1 MSSTP
6 SQVPAADSPA
16 AQLDAATTAGRRFL
30 TADGSTLD
38 WARIDSSLAEA
49 GASVDRLREVL
60 QTANGALTQ
69 RFLAGET
76 ATELVRNQT
85 AVVDR
90 IIRTAWDN
98 TCGPELPDVVLA
110 AVGGYGRGE
119 LHPFSDVDLLVLLPD
134 RKKRDVRE
142 PVSTFLTLLWDVGLQ
157 VGHSTRTVDEC
168 GDETRRDLTTAT
180 TLMEARCLLGPED
193 LFRRMEAACAPPD
206 VWPARSFFEAK
217 LKEQQARHS
226 RYDDT
231 AYNLEPNV
239 KGSPGGLRDF
249 QMIVWVA
256 RRHFGTG
263 DLESLVEHGFLKPG
277 QLRVLRQ
284 GRDFLWRVRYA
295 LHVLT
300 GRKEDRLLFDYQTRI
315 ARLFGY
321 QDATYM
327 LAVEQLMQR
336 YYRTIMDLSRLN
348 EMLLQLFQEAILM
361 NPDVEAEPLN
371 ERYQIKNGFLQIV
384 DDGVF
389 ERQPSAILELFL
401 LLQQHPHIKGVSATT
416 VDHLQRCL
424 FLIDD
429 EFRQD
434 PRNHRLFLQILR
446 APAGVTHELRR
457 MNLYGVLGRYIPA
470 FGRIVGRMQY
480 DLFHAYTV
488 DAHTLFVVSNLRRF
502 ALSRYDHEFPRCSE
516 IMQALPAPE
525 IAYLAGLFHDI
536 AKGRGGDHSE
546 LGSVDAEAF
555 CLEHGMSR
563 YEARVVAWLV
573 RNHLSLSMTA
583 QRRDIADPAV
593 IREFAAHVG
602 DESHLDYLYLLTVA
616 DVRATNPK
624 LWNSW
629 KAQLFEELYS
639 ATKRALRRGFE
650 TPIDKDELLDEQ
662 RAAAR
667 AHLEAAG
674 LDAATIARVWALL
687 TEDYFLRCRPETIA
701 WHTRTLAGFDP
712 ERQTSLINVHDDPG
726 SGGTEIFLYTPQE
739 QPTFALATAVLDEL
753 GFTIADARIIPLDN
767 GKSISTYIVLEQ
779 TGERISD
786 PARHEQIRRN
796 LERALARSDTT
807 PARVTRRAPRQVRMF
822 SIPTVVSFAKDEKN
836 NRTVMELVAGDR
848 PGLLSEVG
856 KVLRDKQVAIH
867 TAKIVT
873 LGERAEDVF
882 YVTDPAGQP
891 LQTEFCEDL
900 KAALTSAL
908 DHAG

>member
-1 MSSTP
+1 VSTA
-6 SQVPAADSPA
+6 QPASATTDLA
-16 AQLDAATTAGRRFL
+16 MAQLEAAAAAGARFL
-30 TADGSTLD
+30 SADALD
-38 WARIDSSLAEA
+38 WARVDGALGDA
-49 GASVDRLREVL
+49 GTSVDRLREVM
-60 QTANGALTQ
+60 QGASGALTQ
-69 RFLAGET
+69 RFLAGES
-76 ATELVRNQT
+76 ATDLVRDQT
-85 AVVDR
+85 GLVDR
-90 IIRTAWDN
+90 VIRAAWDR
-98 TCGPELPDVVLA
+98 TCGPKLPDAVLA

-119 LHPFSDVDLLVLLPD
+119 LHPYSDVDLLVLLPN
-134 RKKRDVRE
+134 KNKRDVRE
-142 PVSTFLTLLWDVGLQ
+142 PVSAFLALLWDIGLQ

-168 GDETRRDLTTAT
+168 RDESRRDLTTAT
-180 TLMEARCLLGPED
+180 TLMEARLLLGPEE
-193 LFRRMEAACAPPD
+193 LFRRMEKACAPPD

-217 LKEQQARHS
+217 LKEQQARHG

-231 AYNLEPNV
+231 AYNLEPNI

-256 RRHFGTG
+256 HRHFGTG
-263 DLESLVEHGFLKPG
+263 DLEALVAHRFLNPA
-277 QLRVLRQ
+277 QLRILRQ
-284 GRDFLWRVRYA
+284 GRDFLWRVRFA

-300 GRKEDRLLFDYQTRI
+300 GRKEDRLLFDYQSRI
-315 ARLFGY
+315 AKLFGY

-336 YYRTIMDLSRLN
+336 YYRTVMDLSRLN

-371 ERYQIKNGFLQIV
+371 ERFQVKNGFLEV
-384 DDGVF
+384 VADDVF
-389 ERQPSAILELFL
+389 ERQPTAILELFL
-401 LLQQHPHIKGVSATT
+401 LLQQQPQLKGVSATT
-416 VDHLQRCL
+416 IDLLQRNL
-424 FLIDD
+424 YLIDD
-429 EFRQD
+429 GFRQD
-434 PRNHRLFLQILR
+434 PRSHRLFLQILR

-457 MNLYGVLGRYIPA
+457 MNLYGVLGRYVPS

-502 ALSRYDHEFPRCSE
+502 ALPRYDHEFPRCSE

-546 LGSVDAEAF
+546 LGAVDAEAF

-563 YEARVVAWLV
+563 YEARLVAWLV
-573 RNHLSLSMTA
+573 RHHLKLSMTA

-593 IREFAAHVG
+593 IRDFAAQVG

-629 KAQLFEELYS
+629 KAQLFEELYL
-639 ATKRALRRGFE
+639 ATKHALRRGLE
-650 TPIDKDELLDEQ
+650 KPIDQEELLGER

-667 AHLEAAG
+667 AQLEASG
-674 LDAATIARVWALL
+674 VDAPTVERVWSQL
-687 TEDYFLRCRPETIA
+687 TDDYFLRCRPETIA
-701 WHTRTLAGFDP
+701 WHTRQLAAFDP
-712 ERQTSLINVHDDPG
+712 QQQAALIDVHDDPG

-739 QPTFALATAVLDEL
+739 QHTFALATGVLDEL

-767 GKSISTYIVLEQ
+767 GRSLSTYVVLEQ
-779 TGERISD
+779 TGERITD
-786 PARHEQIRRN
+786 PSRHEQIRRHM
-796 LERALARSDTT
+796 ERALARTDGA

-822 SIPTVVSFAKDEKN
+822 PIPTVVSFATDEKN

-856 KVLRDKQVAIH
+856 KVLRDKRVVIH

-882 YVTDPAGQP
+882 YVTDRAGQP
-891 LQTEFCEDL
+891 LAPGFCEEL
-900 KAALTSAL
+900 GKSLTAALDQA
-908 DHAG
+908 A